1 MSSKKKSLEIETL
14 RGLACLLLVL
24 YHVIG
29 PLGGGLKIDIGSPF
43 RVIADSMVYVRMPL
57 FTFISGYIYSIYKIR
72 GNDFAAFFSGKVRR
86 LIVPLFCVGVPFSV
100 LQAVGPGVNKDV
112 GVIDALLSFWV
123 PINHFWFLQAVFIIF
138 IFVGLLEWRGLLRSA
153 TRLYGLYGLFAFAA
167 LLFLLPPLPLDA
179 FGINGAIYL
188 LPFFVAGMIGQENVD
203 VLKQR
208 FKMLGPL
215 LFVLISLTLLYIAAI
230 DRELIVDRRSLIGLA
245 VGCVSCVALLSSDM
259 RSKALTWLGGYSY
272 AIFLFHVLFAATSRF
287 VLGRLGVKDE
297 SLLVLG
303 GLSVGLLGPVVLAM
317 IFSRFNFTS
326 VLFLGEKASRKKPA
340 AVIAPVVQTQSS

>member
-29 PLGGGLKIDIGSPF
+29 PLGGGLKIDLGSPF

-72 GNDFAAFFSGKVRR
+72 NNDFQGFFAGKVRR
-86 LIVPLFCVGVPFSV
+86 LLVPLFCVGVPFSV

-112 GVIDALLSFWV
+112 GVIEALLSFYV
-123 PINHFWFLQAVFIIF
+123 PVNHFWFLQAVFIIF
-138 IFVGLLEWRGLLRSA
+138 MFVGLLQWRGLLNGM
-153 TRLYGLYGLFAFAA
+153 TRLYLLFGFASVM
-167 LLFLLPPLPLDA
+167 FLLPPFPVDA
-179 FGINGAIYL
+179 FGINGAVYL
-188 LPFFVAGMIGQENVD
+188 LPFFVAGMIGQEKVD
-203 VLKQR
+203 ALKR
-208 FKMLGPL
+208 SFKVAGPL
-215 LFVLISLTLLYIAAI
+215 VFVLIALVLLYVAAV
-230 DRELIVDRRSLIGLA
+230 DRELIVDRRSLIGLV
-245 VGCVSCVALLSSDM
+245 VGCVSCIALLSSDV
-259 RSKALTWLGGYSY
+259 RSKGLTWLGGYSY

-303 GLSVGLLGPVVLAM
+303 GLLCGLLGPVVLSM
-317 IFSRFNFTS
+317 VFSRFNFTS
-326 VLFLGEKASRKKPA
+326 VLFLGERAVAKKPRET
-340 AVIAPVVQTQSS
+340 VVPVPQVR

>member
-29 PLGGGLKIDIGSPF
+29 PLGGGLKIDLGSPF

-72 GNDFAAFFSGKVRR
+72 GNDFQGFFAGKVRR
-86 LIVPLFCVGVPFSV
+86 LLVPLFCVGVPFSV

-112 GVIDALLSFWV
+112 GVIEALLSFYV
-123 PINHFWFLQAVFIIF
+123 PVNHFWFLQAVFIIF
-138 IFVGLLEWRGLLRSA
+138 MFVGLLEWRGLLRGM
-153 TRLYGLYGLFAFAA
+153 TRLYLLFAFAA
-167 LLFLLPPLPLDA
+167 VMFLLPPFPVDA
-179 FGINGAIYL
+179 FGINGAVYL
-188 LPFFVAGMIGQENVD
+188 LPFFVAGMIGQEKVD
-203 VLKQR
+203 ALKQS
-208 FKMLGPL
+208 FKVAGPL
-215 LFVLISLTLLYIAAI
+215 VFVLIALVLLYVAAV
-230 DRELIVDRRSLIGLA
+230 DRELIVDRRSLIGLV
-245 VGCVSCVALLSSDM
+245 VGCVSCIALLSSDM
-259 RSKALTWLGGYSY
+259 RAKWLTWLGGYSY

-297 SLLVLG
+297 SVLVLG
-303 GLSVGLLGPVVLAM
+303 GLLCGLLGPVVLSM

-326 VLFLGEKASRKKPA
+326 VLFLGERATARKPRET
-340 AVIAPVVQTQSS
+340 VVPVPQVR

>member
-72 GNDFAAFFSGKVRR
+72 GNDFSAFFTGKVRR

-112 GVIDALLSFWV
+112 SVIDALLAFYV
-123 PINHFWFLQAVFIIF
+123 PVNHFWFLQAVFIIF
-138 IFVGLLEWRGLLRSA
+138 MFVGLLEWRGWLRSA
-153 TRLYGLYGLFAFAA
+153 TRLYLLFAFSAA
-167 LLFLLPPLPLDA
+167 VFLLPPFKFDA
-179 FGINGAIYL
+179 FGINGATYL
-188 LPFFVAGMIGQENVD
+188 LPFFVAGMIGQENVST
-203 VLKQR
+203 LKQR
-208 FKMLGPL
+208 FKVLGPL
-215 LFVLISLTLLYIAAI
+215 VFMLISVTLLYIAAL
-230 DRELIVDRRSLIGLA
+230 DRELIIDRRSLIGLT
-245 VGCVSCVALLSSDM
+245 VGCVSCFALLSSDM

-272 AIFLFHVLFAATSRF
+272 AIFLFHVLFAATSRS
-287 VLGRLGVKDE
+287 VLGRLGIKDE
-297 SLLVLG
+297 SVLVFCG
-303 GLSVGLLGPVVLAM
+303 VACGLLGPVLLST

-326 VLFLGEKASRKKPA
+326 VLFLGERAAAKKPLA
-340 AVIAPVVQTQSS
+340 DVSPVQVSAKGSA